1 MPPKRRCRYWASR
14 AQEPKDAGAN
24 EKMSGNINRLKQF
37 LFVDDDPEFLANIR
51 DVFSQMSGGAWEI
64 STAEN
69 HAQAL
74 AILQQHRMDVVVV
87 DLDMPVVDGLQFL
100 RLLARTHPGQQTV
113 MWTGRGTEM
122 SQKESLESGA
132 ALYLEKLITPEG
144 FSAVFAALDA
154 LAGAA
159 SQEGFRGVMR
169 RVGLQEVLQMEC
181 LGRKSSVL
189 EIFTNKIRGR
199 IFINE
204 GMIVHA
210 ESGALQGE
218 VALYG
223 LLALR
228 NGEFNFLPFT
238 EPQRRTITGQWE
250 SLLMEAARLSDE
262 GASFFPEAT
271 AETGAAAL
279 PHSPEP
285 AEASVADAARP
296 AAGPVRIEETL
307 LCSGAGEVLEESGC
321 KTPEER
327 LRLLEQVERQAAQLS
342 TLVPVGRFERLE
354 IATPTGRV
362 VCQVEP
368 HMRLFVRSSTAKI
381 GVA

>member
-1 MPPKRRCRYWASR
+1 MPGNTDRR
-14 AQEPKDAGAN
+14 
-24 EKMSGNINRLKQF
+24 KQF
-37 LFVDDDPEFLANIR
+37 LFVDDEPAFLTDIR
-51 DVFSQMSGGAWEI
+51 EVFFQMSGGAWEI

-74 AILQQHRMDVVVV
+74 AILQKHRMDVVVL

-100 RLLARTHPGQQTV
+100 RLLARTHPGQQVV
-113 MWTGRGTEM
+113 MWTGRGTEA
-122 SQKESLESGA
+122 SRKACLESGA
-132 ALYLEKLITPEG
+132 ALYLEKLIAPEG

-154 LAGAA
+154 LAGAVP
-159 SQEGFRGVMR
+159 QEGFRGVMR

-181 LGRKSSVL
+181 LARKSSVL

-199 IFINE
+199 IFISD
-204 GMIVHA
+204 GTIVHA

-238 EPQRRTITGQWE
+238 EPQRRTIAGHWE

-262 GASFFPEAT
+262 GASFFPEAA
-271 AETGAAAL
+271 AEAGAVEIQLPPESAGAGVTGTAL
-279 PHSPEP
+279 P
-285 AEASVADAARP
+285 AT
-296 AAGPVRIEETL
+296 GPVSIEETL
-307 LCSGAGEVLEESGC
+307 LCSGAGEVLEEFGC
-321 KTPEER
+321 KSVEER
-327 LRLLEQVERQAAQLS
+327 LRFLEQVEHQAAQLS

-354 IATPTGRV
+354 VVMPAGRV

-368 HMRLFVRSSTAKI
+368 HVRLFVRSSRTRI
-381 GVA
+381 GDA